1 MAKKKTPISVA
12 PYVPKQD
19 TEIYIYIRKNAF
31 KLNPVP
37 YKYNPN
43 YKYLINLINSK

>member
-1 MAKKKTPISVA
+1 MAKKKTSVSVI

-19 TEIYIYIRKNAF
+19 KDIYIYIRKNAF

-37 YKYNPN
+37 YKYKPN
-43 YKYLINLINSK
+43 YKYLIDLINSK